1 MIVAYVN
8 IYIIYIYIYVNIYL
22 LYIILNFI
30 FQKFEL
36 HLKACLK
43 NLGIY

>member
-8 IYIIYIYIYVNIYL
+8 IYIIYIYIYVNIDL
-22 LYIILNFI
+22 LYIVLNFI